1 MFAASC
7 TEDVPTLA
15 LLADKVNPVFQNL
28 FTFGICAQFFRRT
41 SVHFRHFTPPRR
53 GIDAPG
59 RVCYINNS
67 IFAFEGGAP

>member
-7 TEDVPTLA
+7 SEDVPTLA

-28 FTFGICAQFFRRT
+28 FTFGICAQFFWGVP
-41 SVHFRHFTPPRR
+41 VHFRHFAPPCR

-59 RVCYINNS
+59 QVCYIKQ
-67 IFAFEGGAP
+67 